1 MELIVNKMEFNVSVQ
16 ELLKAIG
23 TSNIKS
29 IDDNHSDKMFIKLSN
44 AIIIGEPDWNYRV
57 FSLVIV
63 YEKERVKCVI
73 LNMLIDPLHS
83 QELWTK
89 VLQEGFLDLELYP
102 ATIEDEYLVGT
113 FLFSSN

>member
-1 MELIVNKMEFNVSVQ
+1 
-16 ELLKAIG
+16 
-23 TSNIKS
+23 
-29 IDDNHSDKMFIKLSN
+29 MFVTNWISTTKIQKISEITNFFRHYFLSRT
-44 AIIIGEPDWNYRV
+44 E
-57 FSLVIV
+57 
-63 YEKERVKCVI
+63 VI

-113 FLFSSN
+113 FCLVPIKC